1 MSLTPAIRDE
11 GEKRASVA
19 LPVCLG
25 HDEQEA
31 ADVMTR
37 VRAFMQK
44 LLARLQRGGAE
55 PESARAEAQGE
66 VLESGDFNPQG

>member
-1 MSLTPAIRDE
+1 
-11 GEKRASVA
+11 
-19 LPVCLG
+19 
-25 HDEQEA
+25 
-31 ADVMTR
+31 MTR